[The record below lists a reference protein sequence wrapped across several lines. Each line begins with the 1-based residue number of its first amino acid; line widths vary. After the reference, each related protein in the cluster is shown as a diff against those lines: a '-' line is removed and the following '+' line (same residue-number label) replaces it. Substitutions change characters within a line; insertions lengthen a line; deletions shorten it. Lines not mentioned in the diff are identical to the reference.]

1 MAQQGDRYV
10 VELKEPHLQWGEYR
24 YTDTRET
31 VKDEGYIPIPLNDAR
46 RLELVNSNATGGK
59 DILEKN
65 LFRYTTC
72 DGYCKGFLKA
82 QGSSVGG
89 SQYAK
94 QFSQQGDLR
103 AIGLWYKY
111 IGAHVGTKI
120 EVFWSTPK
128 DIVLSYR

>member
-59 DILEKN
+59 DILGKIF
-65 LFRYTTC
+65 LGIRLVTAIA
-72 DGYCKGFLKA
+72 KAFLKH
-82 QGSSVGG
+82 
-89 SQYAK
+89 K
-94 QFSQQGDLR
+94 
-103 AIGLWYKY
+103 
-111 IGAHVGTKI
+111 GATW
-120 EVFWSTPK
+120 E
-128 DIVLSYR
+128 VLSTRNSFHNKGICEQSVYGISISGLMLERKLKFSGELQKI

>member
-59 DILEKN
+59 DMIFIAQILIYAGKMV
-65 LFRYTTC
+65 FAKIVRPFKPRPIFIRYITRTRNMMRLDMQSLLC
-72 DGYCKGFLKA
+72 
-82 QGSSVGG
+82 
-89 SQYAK
+89 
-94 QFSQQGDLR
+94 
-103 AIGLWYKY
+103 
-111 IGAHVGTKI
+111 
-120 EVFWSTPK
+120 
-128 DIVLSYR
+128 

>member
-59 DILEKN
+59 DILGKN
-65 LFRYTTC
+65 LFR
-72 DGYCKGFLKA
+72 
-82 QGSSVGG
+82 
-89 SQYAK
+89 
-94 QFSQQGDLR
+94 DLR

-111 IGAHVGTKI
+111 IGAHVGTEI
-120 EVFWSTPK
+120 EVFWRTPE

>member
-59 DILEKN
+59 DILGKN

-82 QGSSVGG
+82 QGSKCGRFSVRETVFTTRG
-89 SQYAK
+89 SA
-94 QFSQQGDLR
+94 SNR
-103 AIGLWYKY
+103 SM
-111 IGAHVGTKI
+111 V
-120 EVFWSTPK
+120 
-128 DIVLSYR
+128 

>member
-59 DILEKN
+59 DILGKN

-82 QGSSVGG
+82 QGRFSVRETVFTTRG
-89 SQYAK
+89 SA
-94 QFSQQGDLR
+94 SNR
-103 AIGLWYKY
+103 SM
-111 IGAHVGTKI
+111 V
-120 EVFWSTPK
+120 
-128 DIVLSYR
+128 